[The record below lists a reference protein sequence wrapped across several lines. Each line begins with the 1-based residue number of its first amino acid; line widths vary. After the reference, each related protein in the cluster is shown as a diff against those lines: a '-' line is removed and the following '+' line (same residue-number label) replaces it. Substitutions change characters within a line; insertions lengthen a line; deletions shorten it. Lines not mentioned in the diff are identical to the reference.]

1 MKRYLSFLPAVRQVL
16 LAGSSYSTVCAYI
29 VSLVFLLLAINCG
42 PPPQGQYYVPE
53 TAIKAAERNVPE
65 RAKQSEQVSL
75 PESAVVRLEEQPYL
89 RNAFKNAFSEP
100 IRASRIGLDDF
111 YTRTRGKVQ
120 HVAIISGA
128 SFDILKAFIAKGWA
142 PIVMIQFQGRT
153 PEILPVSD
161 YNDQLSEV
169 YLQNPTNFAKRRL
182 SYKEFEAAWHKN
194 SRNKCVLITPQALN
208 EIIVQNVLGRY
219 LPAEAFQGISIRRR

>member
-1 MKRYLSFLPAVRQVL
+1 MKRYLFFLREVRQSL
-16 LAGSSYSTVCAYI
+16 LTDTSYSTVRAC
-29 VSLVFLLLAINCG
+29 VVLFVFVLLAINCG

-89 RNAFKNAFSEP
+89 RNAFKNAFREP
-100 IRASRIGLDDF
+100 IRASRTGLDDF
-111 YTRTRGKVQ
+111 YARTRGKVQ
-120 HVAIISGA
+120 HVTIISGA

-161 YNDQLSEV
+161 YNDQMKEV
-169 YLQNPTNFAKRRL
+169 YLQNPTNFGKRRL
-182 SYKEFEAAWHKN
+182 SYEEFETAWSKN

-208 EIIVQNVLGRY
+208 EVTVQNVLGKY
-219 LPAEAFQGISIRRR
+219 LPTEAFQEISIRRR

>member
-1 MKRYLSFLPAVRQVL
+1 MKRYLSFFPVVRQAL
-16 LAGSSYSTVCAYI
+16 LTGSSYAMVRAC
-29 VSLVFLLLAINCG
+29 VVPLVFLFLAINCG

-65 RAKQSEQVSL
+65 RAKQSEQVNL
-75 PESAVVRLEEQPYL
+75 PESAVVRLEEKPYL

-100 IRASRIGLDDF
+100 IRASRTGLDDF
-111 YTRTRGKVQ
+111 YARTRGKVQ

-128 SFDILKAFIAKGWA
+128 SLDILKAFIAKGWA

-161 YNDQLSEV
+161 YNDQQNEV
-169 YLQNPTNFAKRRL
+169 YLQNPTNFGKRRL
-182 SYKEFEAAWHKN
+182 SYAEFETAWSKN

-208 EIIVQNVLGRY
+208 EVIVQNVLGRY
-219 LPAEAFQGISIRRR
+219 LPAEAFQEISIRRR

>member
-1 MKRYLSFLPAVRQVL
+1 MERYLFFLREVRQSL
-16 LAGSSYSTVCAYI
+16 LTDTPYSTVRAC
-29 VSLVFLLLAINCG
+29 VVLLVFVLLAINCG

-89 RNAFKNAFSEP
+89 RNAFKNAFREP
-100 IRASRIGLDDF
+100 IRASRTGLDDF
-111 YTRTRGKVQ
+111 YARTRGKVQ
-120 HVAIISGA
+120 HVTIISGA

-161 YNDQLSEV
+161 YNDQMKEV
-169 YLQNPTNFAKRRL
+169 YLQNPTNFGKRRL
-182 SYKEFEAAWHKN
+182 SYEEFETAWSKN

-208 EIIVQNVLGRY
+208 EVTVQNVLGKY
-219 LPAEAFQGISIRRR
+219 LPTEAFQEISIRRR

>member
-1 MKRYLSFLPAVRQVL
+1 MKRYLFFLREVRRLL
-16 LAGSSYSTVCAYI
+16 LAGSSYSTVRACI
-29 VSLVFLLLAINCG
+29 VSLVFMLLAINCG
-42 PPPQGQYYVPE
+42 PPPQGQYHVPE
-53 TAIKAAERNVPE
+53 SAVQAAERNVPE

-75 PESAVVRLEEQPYL
+75 PKSAVVRLEEQPYL

-100 IRASRIGLDDF
+100 IRASRTGLDDF
-111 YTRTRGKVQ
+111 YARTRGKVQ
-120 HVAIISGA
+120 HVAIISGG

-169 YLQNPTNFAKRRL
+169 YLQNPTNFGKRRL
-182 SYKEFEAAWHKN
+182 SYEEFETAWSKN
-194 SRNKCVLITPQALN
+194 SRNKCVLITPQPLN
-208 EIIVQNVLGRY
+208 EVIVQNVLGRY
-219 LPAEAFQGISIRRR
+219 LPAEAFQEISIRRR

>member
-1 MKRYLSFLPAVRQVL
+1 MERYLFFLREVRQSL
-16 LAGSSYSTVCAYI
+16 LTDIPYSTVRACV
-29 VSLVFLLLAINCG
+29 VSLVFVLLAINCG

-89 RNAFKNAFSEP
+89 RNAFKNAFREP
-100 IRASRIGLDDF
+100 IRASRTGLDDF
-111 YTRTRGKVQ
+111 YARTRGKVQ
-120 HVAIISGA
+120 HVTIISGA

-161 YNDQLSEV
+161 YNDQMKEV
-169 YLQNPTNFAKRRL
+169 YLQNPTNFGKRRL
-182 SYKEFEAAWHKN
+182 SYEEFETAWSKN

-208 EIIVQNVLGRY
+208 EVTVQNVLGKY
-219 LPAEAFQGISIRRR
+219 LPAEAFQEISIRRR